1 MSAVMLGSCL
11 ATAFGIMALGAFL
24 GAREAPVSVKMLAA
38 FPLALCIILSIG
50 TMCDVVGIVG
60 P

>member
-1 MSAVMLGSCL
+1 MSALMLGSCM
-11 ATAFGIMALGAFL
+11 ATAFGIMALGALL
-24 GAREAPVSVKMLAA
+24 GAREAPMPVKMLAA
-38 FPLALCIILSIG
+38 FPLALCIILSVG

>member
-1 MSAVMLGSCL
+1 
-11 ATAFGIMALGAFL
+11 MALGAFL
-24 GAREAPVSVKMLAA
+24 GVREASVPVKMLAA

-50 TMCDVVGIVG
+50 TMCDVVGIAG